1 MVAPVKLTAAQR
13 AEAELKVDGPKR
25 PGRKRVYTRDS
36 LSKTKRGKNA
46 IKKVEKIRIAALR
59 KHAVDANTIKTIE
72 AKNADRSLT
81 EKQLM
86 FVRLWAQGET
96 PRTAAVLAGYSETS
110 SNIAW
115 KLTRDPAILKL
126 YQAEKKEYEEAGKM
140 TKKRV
145 MDMFQEA
152 YDHAKLISEPATM
165 VAATREIAKM
175 CGYYEPEKH
184 LHIHANGRVIEQ
196 MNTMSD
202 EELLEVMEK
211 EGALEGV
218 FKRLAEDSTTA
229 LPSPK

>member
-13 AEAELKVDGPKR
+13 AEADIKVNGPKK
-25 PGRKRVYTRDS
+25 PGRKRIYTRDS

-59 KHAVDANTIKTIE
+59 KHGVEGNSIKQIEQNQVD
-72 AKNADRSLT
+72 RPLT
-81 EKQLM
+81 EKQLL

-96 PRTAAVLAGYSETS
+96 PRTASVLAGYSESS

-126 YQAEKKEYEEAGKM
+126 YNAEKKLYEEAGKM

-145 MDMFQEA
+145 MDMLEEA
-152 YDHAKLISEPATM
+152 YDCAKLVNEPSSM
-165 VAATREIAKM
+165 VAAAREIGKM

-184 LHIHANGRVIEQ
+184 IHIHAGAKLVEKMQ
-196 MNTMSD
+196 TLSD

-218 FKRLAEDSTTA
+218 FKRLVEEPEA
-229 LPSPK
+229 LPAPQ